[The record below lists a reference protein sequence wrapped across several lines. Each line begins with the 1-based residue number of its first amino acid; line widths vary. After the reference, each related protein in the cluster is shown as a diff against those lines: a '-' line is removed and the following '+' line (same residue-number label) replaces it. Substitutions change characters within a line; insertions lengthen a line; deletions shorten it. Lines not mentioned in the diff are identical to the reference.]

1 MNLHQLSYFL
11 LNLQFMCWVNYF
23 ENKNRRWLN
32 MLLGDLYLD
41 TPILIPV
48 EGVLFIPSSKLK
60 TNFVQ
65 CKEWIRL

>member
-48 EGVLFIPSSKLK
+48 EGVLFILSSKLK

>member
-1 MNLHQLSYFL
+1 MLKIKT
-11 LNLQFMCWVNYF
+11 
-23 ENKNRRWLN
+23 EDGLN

>member
-1 MNLHQLSYFL
+1 MLKIKT
-11 LNLQFMCWVNYF
+11 
-23 ENKNRRWLN
+23 EDGLN

-48 EGVLFIPSSKLK
+48 EGVLFILSSKLK

>member
-48 EGVLFIPSSKLK
+48 LFIPSSKLK